1 MFHHLPGCQSME
13 DATENILN
21 CAKRTFKKGSKSNP
35 DKALLLKEST
45 KLSVMDSR
53 TNNPFCSS
61 LIHRLF
67 VGHPHNKL
75 KSVKS

>member
-53 TNNPFCSS
+53 TNN
-61 LIHRLF
+61 
-67 VGHPHNKL
+67 
-75 KSVKS
+75 